1 MTSNEPAD
9 VPVPHSVV
17 AAYAAALEPF
27 SQVVES
33 VPDDAWDAPS
43 PCEGW
48 STRDVLA
55 HVVSSERG
63 FLAEH
68 GCDLGPEPDLA
79 ADPVAGWR
87 RHVDR
92 VRPLVDDPAV
102 TGTTYESFFGPTDVG
117 EVFEQFHV
125 FDLLVHRWDLA
136 TGAGLRTTFTDDEME
151 TVEARIESLGDNL
164 HAEGVCG
171 PAVPVGDDADR
182 QTRLLAELG
191 RTA

>member
-1 MTSNEPAD
+1 MTTDHPAD

-27 SQVVES
+27 SEVVES
-33 VPDDAWDAPS
+33 VPDDAWGASS

-55 HVVSSERG
+55 HVLTSERAFLAERG
-63 FLAEH
+63 F
-68 GCDLGPEPDLA
+68 DLGPGPDLTVDPA
-79 ADPVAGWR
+79 AAWR
-87 RHVDR
+87 RHVDE
-92 VRPLVDDPAV
+92 VKPLVDDPDAM
-102 TGTTYESFFGPTDVG
+102 GTPYESFFGPTTVG
-117 EVFEQFHV
+117 EVFERFHV

-136 TGAGLRTTFTDDEME
+136 TGAGLGTTFTDDELE
-151 TVEARIESLGDNL
+151 SIAASIEFLGDNL
-164 HAEGVCG
+164 HAPGVCG
-171 PAVPVGDDADR
+171 PAVEVGDDADR